1 MADPQITALLDQVA
15 SLNDRVNLLEAD
27 VAELRL
33 HLELVLPLSTIVKS
47 ILVKVG
53 ASHLMW
59 ATVEGR
65 WLTVEEVRLRE
76 YELDWEKESSPNDR
90 IETLSARVAKGLKDG
105 LAHGLAQQEKSAE
118 RLAWEKRRVNNT
130 ITKRSPTVS
139 ALPRDAR
146 LYPKGRG
153 DKPPIVAFIKK
164 EYVSIL
170 QVVNQKAH
178 RYTARII
185 ADALSI
191 LHKQPDQHPGLATYR
206 ALYLIIFGF
215 PYTRVPVDKND
226 LEVENYG
233 SDDEGTARSSKRSS
247 RGYFEH
253 EQDVGNHEF
262 LAECAEKAG
271 VFSAE
276 EACTFLAG
284 TELKDN
290 VGKDIMQ
297 VVSVSGVPFVI
308 VDNKY
313 VVSGAQGTVTFIEI
327 FRRLAAGNKLVVES
341 EEGEMC

>member
-1 MADPQITALLDQVA
+1 MADPQMTALLDQVA

-118 RLAWEKRRVNNT
+118 RLAWEKRRANLNNT
-130 ITKRSPTVS
+130 TTKHSPTVS

-153 DKPPIVAFIKK
+153 DKPPIVAFIEK
-164 EYVSIL
+164 EVRVLLMLNVHVLNKIQYVSIL
-170 QVVNQKAH
+170 QVGNQGAH

-215 PYTRVPVDKND
+215 PYTAVPEDKND
-226 LEVENYG
+226 LEVENC
-233 SDDEGTARSSKRSS
+233 SCQI
-247 RGYFEH
+247 H
-253 EQDVGNHEF
+253 
-262 LAECAEKAG
+262 
-271 VFSAE
+271 
-276 EACTFLAG
+276 
-284 TELKDN
+284 
-290 VGKDIMQ
+290 
-297 VVSVSGVPFVI
+297 
-308 VDNKY
+308 
-313 VVSGAQGTVTFIEI
+313 
-327 FRRLAAGNKLVVES
+327 
-341 EEGEMC
+341 